1 MAAVTR
7 DLLLQIRA
15 INRANKEIQAVRSQL
30 AALKAEAAAI
40 RIGKQSKAVED
51 QSKATRTLTADTE
64 KAKKAVD
71 ATNKAI
77 QKQGTV
83 VATTTNQMKQA
94 QTATKSYSGVT
105 LEASKNT
112 TQMAKESK
120 GLEGVMKGLAG
131 SARLTA
137 EGFGRMIGIQVS
149 WLAGFAVIGATIG
162 GIVKAFQD
170 VINIQNEFART
181 ARVIE
186 QEGLS
191 AAEANEIAFDKMHD
205 AMVRTGSGA
214 KEVSEVMYQLGS
226 AGLTAEEAVAAL
238 DSTMD
243 NVIGTEADITT
254 ITKLVAG
261 VYNNMKDQ
269 IYETADGLIV
279 FRTAAEAQG
288 QQLNKN
294 ISLTQKFKAIN
305 DSLVTTFRLHQV
317 EMDEL
322 NDGLKYSIATAN
334 AVGVSFTTL
343 SAALATLNDH
353 LIKAGIAGRSLQ
365 AMLSRIARTPKEFA
379 EAFEVAFDPEKP
391 LDLVDVMR
399 QVNKNLGDGT
409 LSVSKIGT
417 AFERM
422 GLRGAKTF
430 ITLAQNVEEFEDN
443 IRELE
448 YASED
453 AASKMAKIMLA
464 APARAFG
471 QLWQIILQGAI
482 VAFEPIIT
490 IVTATIKVITTL
502 FGWLSKI
509 NDVLGGIPRGIL
521 VFASWAVTITAVTV
535 LFGLLIEKV
544 VLLGSALLALAAS
557 EKVAAILV
565 FSFDKILN
573 VVGLVYQ
580 AILLLSAAF
589 KSTLLPIIVRVGAAI
604 GAFIA
609 GLSVATIIIGG
620 IVAAVVVLVG
630 AIISLV
636 AWLFKKKKA
645 EEEATKAAEEHG
657 IALDEQQKKAALL
670 VASVNILADSIDSL
684 RGIKLSD
691 EDIDRYVGSFDEMSI
706 ILDNLH
712 KTQLGRNILLG
723 KELSINDAIVESYE
737 RTYDQSLNNLRNI
750 EAMVEE
756 SDDFKQAY
764 ETAFKVVEDA
774 AGKLADA
781 YDRMIEKQRFI
792 NELVTQFAQ
801 YNFLGQMVEN
811 VRTGSLEATAYI
823 EEFSRRSDEVT
834 QRASLNMINY
844 FNQGFDALIEKGK
857 PTVAELVQYFQNVN
871 AEAQKL
877 GPALVNAVSQAEQ
890 KMNDAKKATQSL
902 TDELNKMTVDAV
914 NGLVKI
920 QASFGLGVDEA
931 IKLEKETRSLGDA
944 AEDARKEYLRM
955 LADPEA
961 TYDQAL
967 QSLDKYRNAQ
977 DKFMKSQELSNG
989 ALEKSMPLFQQ
1000 QHDILKQS
1008 IDVSL
1013 EAAKAQAEI
1022 AKNETLSADKRDEA
1036 LQKQQQYLNEV
1047 KAGVNE
1053 EFQLRSKLL
1062 DIDYQRGII
1071 NETQYRDQREQ
1082 LAKENIDAIKQI
1094 EDQLL
1099 QAQRD
1104 RIQVSIQ
1111 NQNQETEAW
1120 LNARTR
1126 MKEFQQAIQDT
1137 SQILE
1142 QVKWE
1147 GFFDQIRSG
1156 FEGTDEYIKNTV
1168 EAIDDLG
1175 QKLEELTSKKHV
1187 IQIEEKITERRQKAQ
1202 FGGLISNP
1210 ATVMVSAGEGYV
1222 PPGVAKHNLAALQ
1235 AINQGLSTPARFP
1248 IGTFAGPPGIDN
1260 IMTAL
1265 PAGSFVISR
1274 RGMDALERA
1283 TQEFSDKRNFQLGG
1297 IVTGGPV
1304 GDIVGDL
1311 EGGERTSRFD
1321 LVLNVNG
1328 AERRFPLY
1336 GSKDTV
1342 DELATEL
1349 ERQNLVRL

>member
-1 MAAVTR
+1 
-7 DLLLQIRA
+7 
-15 INRANKEIQAVRSQL
+15 
-30 AALKAEAAAI
+30 
-40 RIGKQSKAVED
+40 
-51 QSKATRTLTADTE
+51 
-64 KAKKAVD
+64 
-71 ATNKAI
+71 
-77 QKQGTV
+77 
-83 VATTTNQMKQA
+83 
-94 QTATKSYSGVT
+94 
-105 LEASKNT
+105 
-112 TQMAKESK
+112 
-120 GLEGVMKGLAG
+120 
-131 SARLTA
+131 
-137 EGFGRMIGIQVS
+137 
-149 WLAGFAVIGATIG
+149 
-162 GIVKAFQD
+162 
-170 VINIQNEFART
+170 
-181 ARVIE
+181 
-186 QEGLS
+186 
-191 AAEANEIAFDKMHD
+191 
-205 AMVRTGSGA
+205 
-214 KEVSEVMYQLGS
+214 
-226 AGLTAEEAVAAL
+226 
-238 DSTMD
+238 
-243 NVIGTEADITT
+243 
-254 ITKLVAG
+254 
-261 VYNNMKDQ
+261 MKDQ

-279 FRTAAEAQG
+279 FRTAAEAQE

-294 ISLTQKFKAIN
+294 ISLTRKFQAIN
-305 DSLVTTFRLHQV
+305 DSLITTFRLHQV

-334 AVGVSFTTL
+334 AMGVSFTTL

-365 AMLSRIARTPKEFA
+365 SMLSRIARSPREFA
-379 EAFEVAFDPEKP
+379 EAFNVAFDPNKP

-399 QVNKNLGDGT
+399 QVNENLGDGT
-409 LSVSKIGT
+409 LTVDQIGV

-453 AASKMAKIMLA
+453 AAKKMAEVMLA
-464 APARAFG
+464 TPLRAFG
-471 QLWQIILQGAI
+471 RLWQTILQGARI
-482 VAFEPIIT
+482 AFEPII
-490 IVTATIKVITTL
+490 VIITVAANAVADL
-502 FGWLSKI
+502 FTWLGKI

-521 VFASWAVTITAVTV
+521 VFASWAITITALTV
-535 LFGLLIEKV
+535 LVGVLIEKF
-544 VLLGSALLALAAS
+544 VLLGGAILALAAS

-565 FSFDKILN
+565 FSFDKVLT
-573 VVGLVYQ
+573 VVGAVYQ
-580 AILLLSAAF
+580 AVILLSTAF
-589 KSTLLPIIVRVGAAI
+589 KATLLPIIIRIGAAI
-604 GAFIA
+604 ATFIG
-609 GLSVATIIIGG
+609 GLSVAAIVIGG
-620 IVAAVVVLVG
+620 IVAAIAVFVG
-630 AIISLV
+630 AIVSLV

-645 EEEATKAAEEHG
+645 DEEAKKAVEEHG
-657 IALDEQQKKAALL
+657 VSIDEHRKKAMLL
-670 VASVNILADSIDSL
+670 VASTNILADSIDNL
-684 RGIKLSD
+684 RGIRLSD
-691 EDIDRYVGSFDEMSI
+691 EDMDRYLDSFDEMAV

-712 KTQLGRNILLG
+712 NTQLGRNTLLG

-737 RTYDQSLNNLRNI
+737 RTYDRSLSNLKNI
-750 EAMVEE
+750 EAIVDE
-756 SDDFKQAY
+756 SESMQEAY
-764 ETAFKVVEDA
+764 EKAFKAVEDA
-774 AGKLADA
+774 AGQLADA
-781 YDRMIEKQRFI
+781 YDRLIEKQRFI
-792 NELVTQFAQ
+792 NELAVQFAQ

-811 VRTGSLEATAYI
+811 VRTGSLEAATYM
-823 EEFSRRSDEVT
+823 EEFSRKSDEAT

-844 FNQGFDALIEKGK
+844 FNQGFQALIEKGK

-890 KMNDAKKATQSL
+890 KMNDARKATQGL

-914 NGLVKI
+914 NGLAKI

-931 IKLEKETRSLGDA
+931 LKLEKETRSLGDA

-967 QSLDKYRNAQ
+967 QSLDKYRDAQ
-977 DKFMKSQELSNG
+977 DKFLKSQELSNG
-989 ALEKSMPLFQQ
+989 ALEKAMPLFQQ
-1000 QHDILKQS
+1000 QQDVLKQS
-1008 IDVSL
+1008 IDVSI
-1013 EAAKAQAEI
+1013 EAARAQAEI
-1022 AKNETLSADKRDEA
+1022 AKNEQLSADKRDEA

-1053 EFQLRSKLL
+1053 EFQMRSKLL
-1062 DIDYQRGII
+1062 DIDYQRGIV
-1071 NETQYRDQREQ
+1071 NETQYRDRREQ
-1082 LAKENIDAIKQI
+1082 LAKENIGAIKQI

-1104 RIQVSIQ
+1104 RIQLSVQ
-1111 NQNQETEAW
+1111 NQNRETEAW

-1137 SQILE
+1137 SQILQ

-1187 IQIEEKITERRQKAQ
+1187 IEIEERVTERRRKAQ

-1210 ATVMVSAGEGYV
+1210 STVMVSAGEGYV
-1222 PPGVAKHNLAALQ
+1222 PPGIAKHNLAALQ
-1235 AINQGLSTPARFP
+1235 AINQGLSIPARFP
-1248 IGTFAGPPGIDN
+1248 IGTFTGPSGIDN

-1297 IVTGGPV
+1297 LVTGGPV

-1328 AERRFPLY
+1328 NERRFPLY
-1336 GSKDTV
+1336 GTKDTV